1 MNIVNK
7 LTLRQL
13 KMNKRRTL
21 VTILGVIISVAMVTA
36 VTVSVSSVIDLLK
49 RVAISSEGNWH
60 MRYHDMNAKDILVLE
75 ADENIDQIAVSYS
88 IGYAVLDNP
97 RNSDKPYLFVRGYNA
112 EGFDLM
118 PINLIEG
125 RLPKAGNE
133 IVIPEHLES
142 STGLTYKV
150 GDKIKLDM
158 GQRYA
163 INGETGQQEEEPL
176 NQGYSFVRNAEGKS
190 METFVPQQ
198 TKEYTIVGVTK
209 KSKGEYSW
217 SPAYE
222 LMTYIS
228 PDEIPG
234 EAIVTASVLLKKLNM
249 DIYEHNAALGVKIGI
264 EYVEPHSELLA
275 CYGVNSNSSLI
286 FALFSVVAIVLI
298 IIMVGS
304 VSLIYNA
311 FAISVAERSQYL
323 GMLASVGAT
332 KKQKKNSVFFE
343 GAVIGGISIPLGLLA
358 GFLGMGIT
366 FGAINGMFKNVMS
379 IEDDLRLVISPIAI
393 LSTVIIS
400 MLTIFISTYMP
411 ARRASKISAIEAIR
425 QTADIKIS
433 GKKIKTSKLTR
444 RLFGFEG
451 ELALKNLKRNGRRYR
466 ATLFSLIV
474 SIILFLTTATFSA
487 YMNRSLEMMVQNA
500 NYDIRV
506 SANYRNDVA
515 RKVEL
520 EKLKSLDKVE
530 KYSLLETAY
539 FEAYL
544 PDEMTPS
551 HIKEFLDGVEEEKG
565 YFYNVNL
572 IALENEALKA
582 YAQSVGTDINLLN
595 NPMEPAAIVLNRAKF
610 KDKETKNF
618 RDEEVIYAS
627 VNDKITLSETQWDE
641 ASNDYKIIDGE
652 EVAFAG
658 FAKEPPMG
666 MKIQENGNTLNLII
680 SEDVLNTIINNSN
693 AYMSYRVRSY
703 EAMYLTSE
711 DPFGLQKDIE
721 ALQEGSEYQ
730 IYSIYNIY
738 EEKQTSE
745 QMQTVLKV
753 FIYGFIV
760 LITLVSVANIFN
772 TISTSIALR
781 KREFAML
788 RSVGMT
794 PKSFN
799 KMINFESIFYGLKAL
814 LYGLPISFMIMIV
827 LYRQLS
833 NSFDFEF
840 FVPVGSTITVVI
852 SVFVIVGASMF
863 YSGAKVKGQN
873 IIEGLKDTN
882 L

>member
-21 VTILGVIISVAMVTA
+21 VTIIGAIISVAMVTA
-36 VTVSVSSVIDLLK
+36 VTVSVSSAMDLMK
-49 RVAISSEGNWH
+49 RVAISSDGNWH
-60 MRYHDMNAKDILVLE
+60 MRYHDMKAKDITVLQEDENVDKVVVSYPVGYSILE
-75 ADENIDQIAVSYS
+75 A
-88 IGYAVLDNP
+88 P
-97 RNSDKPYLFVRGYNA
+97 KNSDKPYLFVRGYNE
-112 EGFDLM
+112 EGFELM
-118 PINLIEG
+118 PVNLIEG
-125 RLPKAGNE
+125 RLPKASNE

-142 STGLTYKV
+142 STGLSYKV
-150 GDKIKLDM
+150 GDKIKLDL

-163 INGETGQQEEEPL
+163 INEETGEKEEGAL
-176 NQGYSFVRNAEGKS
+176 NQGYSFVRNAEGES
-190 METFVPQQ
+190 METFAAQQ
-198 TKEYTIVGVTK
+198 TQEYTIVGVTK
-209 KSKGEYSW
+209 KSKEEYSW

-228 PDEIPG
+228 PDEIPS
-234 EAIVTASVLLKKLNM
+234 EATVTVSVLLKNLNVG
-249 DIYEHNAALGVKIGI
+249 IYEHNAALGIKVGI
-264 EYVEPHSELLA
+264 EVVEPNSELLA
-275 CYGVNSNSSLI
+275 CYGVNSDSSLI
-286 FALFSVVAIVLI
+286 FALFGVVSIVLI
-298 IIMVGS
+298 IIMAGS
-304 VSLIYNA
+304 ISLIYNA

-332 KKQKKNSVFFE
+332 KKQKRDSVFFE

-358 GFLGMGIT
+358 GFLGMSIT
-366 FGAINGMFKNVMS
+366 FGAINGMFKNIMS
-379 IEDDLRLVISPIAI
+379 IEENLHLVVSPIAVI
-393 LSTVIIS
+393 STVLIS
-400 MLTIFISTYMP
+400 ILTIFISTYIP

-425 QTADIKIS
+425 QTTDIKMN
-433 GKKIKTSKLTR
+433 KKKVKTSRFTR

-466 ATLFSLIV
+466 ATLFSLII

-487 YMNRSLEMMVQNA
+487 YMNRSLEMMVQNT

-506 SANYRNDVA
+506 SANYRNDVE

-551 HIKEFLDGVEEEKG
+551 HIKEFLGGIEERG

-572 IALENEALKA
+572 IALENEALRA
-582 YAQSVGTDINLLN
+582 YAQSVGTDIDLLN
-595 NPMEPAAIVLNRAKF
+595 NPQTPAAIVLNRAKF
-610 KDKETKNF
+610 KDKETQNY
-618 RDEEVIYAS
+618 RDEEVIRAAI
-627 VNDKITLSETQWDE
+627 NDKLTLSRREWDE
-641 ASNDYKIIDGE
+641 ASNEEKIIDGE
-652 EVAFAG
+652 EIAFAG

-666 MKIQENGNTLNLII
+666 MRIQENDNTLNLIV
-680 SEDVLNTIINNSN
+680 SEDVLNTLMKNSN
-693 AYMSYRVRSY
+693 EHMGYEISSYPT
-703 EAMYLTSE
+703 MYLTSK
-711 DPFGLQKDIE
+711 DPFGLQKDIQ
-721 ALQEGSEYQ
+721 ALQENSGNP

-745 QMQTVLKV
+745 QMQTVIKV

-781 KREFAML
+781 KREFSML

-794 PKSFN
+794 PKGFN

-814 LYGLPISFMIMIV
+814 LYGLPISFMIMMV
-827 LYRQLS
+827 LYKQLS
-833 NSFDFEF
+833 NSFDFDF
-840 FVPVGSTITVVI
+840 FVPVGSIITVII
-852 SVFVIVGASMF
+852 SVFVIIGASMF

>member
-21 VTILGVIISVAMVTA
+21 VTIIGAIISVAMVTA
-36 VTVSVSSVIDLLK
+36 VTVSVSSAMDLMK
-49 RVAISSEGNWH
+49 RVAISSDGNWH
-60 MRYHDMNAKDILVLE
+60 MRYHDMKAKDIAILQDDENVDKVVVSYPVGYSILE
-75 ADENIDQIAVSYS
+75 ATK
-88 IGYAVLDNP
+88 
-97 RNSDKPYLFVRGYNA
+97 NSDKPYLFVRGYNQ
-112 EGFDLM
+112 EGFELM
-118 PINLIEG
+118 PVNLIEG
-125 RLPKAGNE
+125 RLPKASNE

-142 STGLTYKV
+142 STGLSYKV
-150 GDKIKLDM
+150 GDKIKLDL

-163 INGETGQQEEEPL
+163 INEETGEKEEGAL
-176 NQGYSFVRNAEGKS
+176 NQGYSFVRNAEGES
-190 METFVPQQ
+190 METFVLQQ
-198 TKEYTIVGVTK
+198 TQEYTIVGVTK
-209 KSKGEYSW
+209 KSKEEYSW

-228 PDEIPG
+228 PDEIPS
-234 EAIVTASVLLKKLNM
+234 EANVTVSVLLKNLNVG
-249 DIYEHNAALGVKIGI
+249 IYEHNAALGIKVGI
-264 EYVEPHSELLA
+264 EVVEPNSELLA
-275 CYGVNSNSSLI
+275 CYGVNSDSSLI
-286 FALFSVVAIVLI
+286 FALFGVVSIVLI
-298 IIMVGS
+298 IIMAGS
-304 VSLIYNA
+304 ISLIYNA

-332 KKQKKNSVFFE
+332 KKQKRDSVFFE

-358 GFLGMGIT
+358 GFLGMSIT
-366 FGAINGMFKNVMS
+366 FGAINGMFKNIMS
-379 IEDDLRLVISPIAI
+379 IEENLHLVVSPIAVI
-393 LSTVIIS
+393 STVLIS
-400 MLTIFISTYMP
+400 ILTIFISTYVP

-425 QTADIKIS
+425 QTTDIKMN
-433 GKKIKTSKLTR
+433 KKKVKTSKFTR

-466 ATLFSLIV
+466 ATLFSLII

-487 YMNRSLEMMVQNA
+487 YMNRSLEMVVQNT

-506 SANYRNDVA
+506 SANYRNDVE

-544 PDEMTPS
+544 PDEMTPG
-551 HIKEFLDGVEEEKG
+551 HIKEFLGGIEERG

-595 NPMEPAAIVLNRAKF
+595 NPQAPAAIVLNRAKF
-610 KDKETKNF
+610 KDKETQNY
-618 RDEEVIYAS
+618 RDEEVIRAS
-627 VNDKITLSETQWDE
+627 INDKLTLSRREWDE
-641 ASNDYKIIDGE
+641 ASNEEKILDGE
-652 EVAFAG
+652 EIAFAG

-666 MKIQENGNTLNLII
+666 MGIQENDNTLNLIV
-680 SEDVLNTIINNSN
+680 SEDVLNTLMKNSN
-693 AYMSYRVRSY
+693 EHMGYEISSYPT
-703 EAMYLTSE
+703 MYLTSK
-711 DPFGLQKDIE
+711 DPFGLQKDIQ
-721 ALQEGSEYQ
+721 ALQENSGNP

-745 QMQTVLKV
+745 QIQTVIKV

-781 KREFAML
+781 KREFSML

-794 PKSFN
+794 PKGFN

-814 LYGLPISFMIMIV
+814 LYGLPISFMIMMV
-827 LYRQLS
+827 LYKQLS
-833 NSFDFEF
+833 NSFDFDF
-840 FVPVGSTITVVI
+840 FVPVGSIITVII
-852 SVFVIVGASMF
+852 SVFVIIGASMF

>member
-36 VTVSVSSVIDLLK
+36 VTVSVSSAIDLLK

-60 MRYHDMNAKDILVLE
+60 MRYHDMKAKDIAVLQE
-75 ADENIDQIAVSYS
+75 DENIDQVAVSYP
-88 IGYAVLDNP
+88 IGYATLDNP

-112 EGFDLM
+112 EGFELM
-118 PINLIEG
+118 PINLIQG
-125 RLPKAGNE
+125 RLPKDSNE

-150 GDKIKLDM
+150 GDKIKLDL

-163 INGETGQQEEEPL
+163 INGETRQQEEGPL
-176 NQGYSFVRNAEGKS
+176 NQGYSLVRDSEGKS
-190 METFVPQQ
+190 METFEPQQ
-198 TKEYTIVGVTK
+198 TKEYTVVGVTK
-209 KSKGEYSW
+209 KSKEEYSW

-222 LMTYIS
+222 LMTYII

-234 EAIVTASVLLKKLNM
+234 EAIVTASVLLIKLNT
-249 DIYEHNAALGVKIGI
+249 DIYEHNATLGVKVGVEI
-264 EYVEPHSELLA
+264 VEPHSNLLA

-332 KKQKKNSVFFE
+332 KNQKRSSVFFE
-343 GAVIGGISIPLGLLA
+343 GTVIGGISIPIGLLA

-366 FGAINGMFKNVMS
+366 FGSINGMFKNVMG
-379 IEDDLRLVISPIAI
+379 IEENLHLVVSPIAI
-393 LSTVIIS
+393 ISTVFIS
-400 MLTIFISTYMP
+400 ILTIFISTYIP

-425 QTADIKIS
+425 QTRDIKMNK
-433 GKKIKTSKLTR
+433 KKIKTSKLTR
-444 RLFGFEG
+444 GLFGFEG

-466 ATLFSLIV
+466 ATLFSLII

-487 YMNRSLEMMVQNA
+487 YINRSLEIMVQNA

-506 SANYRNDVA
+506 SANYRNGVA
-515 RKVEL
+515 REVEL
-520 EKLKSLDKVE
+520 EKLKGLDKVE

-551 HIKEFLDGVEEEKG
+551 HIKEFSSGVEERG

-572 IALENEALKA
+572 IALENEALKT
-582 YAQSVGTDINLLN
+582 YAQSVGIDINLLN
-595 NPMEPAAIVLNRAKF
+595 NPMEPASIVLNRAKF
-610 KDKETKNF
+610 KDKETKSY

-627 VNDKITLSETQWDE
+627 VNDKITLSETQWDK
-641 ASNDYKIIDGE
+641 ASNDHKIIDGA

-658 FAKEPPMG
+658 FSKEPPMG
-666 MKIQENGNTLNLII
+666 IQEKDNTLNLIV
-680 SEDVLNTIINNSN
+680 SEDVFNIIMKNSN
-693 AYMSYRVRSY
+693 AHMSYEIFSY
-703 EAMYLTSE
+703 QAMYLTSE

-721 ALQEGSEYQ
+721 ALQEGSEDP

-745 QMQTVLKV
+745 QMQVVMQV

-760 LITLVSVANIFN
+760 LITLVSIANIFN

-840 FVPVGSTITVVI
+840 FIPVGSIITVIV
-852 SVFVIVGASMF
+852 SVFMIVGASMF